1 MAKKA
6 TNTVTIEEKLRS
18 LYDLQLIDSK
28 IDQIRDMRGELPLE
42 VEDLEAEL
50 SSLEEKLDKIKA
62 EIKDQDNE
70 ISNKKIEIKDSQALI
85 KKYEEQQNN
94 VRNNREFEAL
104 SKEIEYQNLE
114 IQLCEKRIREYQAR
128 IANKNEVLELTQ
140 EKYNE
145 RKEDLD
151 HKKGELD
158 KILAETKKE
167 EEELLNKSKDF
178 SKNIEERLLVAYGR
192 IRKNMNNGLAVVPV
206 VRGASGGSFFL
217 IPPQRELE
225 IRARKKIIFSE
236 HCGRILVDEELATEE
251 EEKMKE
257 LFNKIIKID

>member
-1 MAKKA
+1 MATKEK
-6 TNTVTIEEKLRS
+6 TSISVEEKLRS

-42 VEDLEAEL
+42 VEDLEVEL
-50 SSLEEKLDKIKA
+50 KTLEEQLEKINE
-62 EIKDQDNE
+62 EIKDQEVE
-70 ISNKKIEIKDSQALI
+70 ISNKKIEIKEAQTLI

-104 SKEIEYQNLE
+104 SKEVEYQNLE
-114 IQLCEKRIREYQAR
+114 IQLCEKRIREFQAR

-140 EKYNE
+140 QKYNE

-167 EEELLNKSKDF
+167 EEELLSKSKEF
-178 SKNIEERLLVAYGR
+178 ATNIENRLLIAYKR
-192 IRKNMNNGLAVVPV
+192 IRSNMKNGLAVVPV

-236 HCGRILVDEELATEE
+236 HCGRILVDEELANEE
-251 EEKMKE
+251 EEKMKS
-257 LFNKIIKID
+257 LFGNILVAE